1 MDNRTF
7 FDKVSKMRYYQKQY
21 FKYRRKSDLTLSK
34 QFEAQIDEEIKRV
47 NAILG
52 ISDTPVQLQASL
64 FNDK

>member
-1 MDNRTF
+1 
-7 FDKVSKMRYYQKQY
+7 MRYYQKQY

-34 QFEAQIDEEIKRV
+34 QFEAQIYEEIKRV